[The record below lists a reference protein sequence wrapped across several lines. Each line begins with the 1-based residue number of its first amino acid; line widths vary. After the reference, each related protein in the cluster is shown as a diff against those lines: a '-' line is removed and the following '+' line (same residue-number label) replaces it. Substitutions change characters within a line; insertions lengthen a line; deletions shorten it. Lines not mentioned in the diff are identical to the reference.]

1 VSHTDKMVGA
11 ALRKGALLLIRFY
24 QYAISPYVGPC
35 CRYVPSCSA
44 YAFTAIE
51 KHGFFRG
58 GFLAFKRL
66 LRCHPFHAGGYDP
79 VP

>member
-1 VSHTDKMVGA
+1 MSSA
-11 ALRKGALLLIRFY
+11 LLRKAALLLIRFY

-44 YAFTAIE
+44 YAFAAIE
-51 KHGFFRG
+51 KYGFFRG
-58 GFLAFKRL
+58 GFLALKRL
-66 LRCHPFHAGGYDP
+66 LRCHPFHAGGYDS

>member
-1 VSHTDKMVGA
+1 MKTP
-11 ALRKGALLLIRFY
+11 LRKGALLLIRFY

-51 KHGFFRG
+51 KYGFFRG